1 MKDMH
6 SQYHTI
12 DGYRL
17 HILEAGRGPAVLLMH
32 GFAGSAEDWR
42 PTGEWLAHA
51 GYRAIAVDSLGFG
64 RSAKPGNAPYS
75 LELMARLY
83 AGLLDRLN
91 IVQAAVVAH
100 SMGAKYA
107 LTLALLHPQRVRR
120 LALAAPDGFV
130 ESAPMSK
137 AGGLPIAGPALL
149 WLGARE
155 SVARQML
162 NASFHAPDT
171 FVTAEVV
178 ERGRAALRGPD
189 NRRALMA
196 ISRRYDANDLTK
208 TGMRARLGELQ
219 APTLLI
225 WGDNDRVFPVEV
237 YGVLAERE
245 IREAHLVVLPNCGH
259 FPQIEAARTFRGV
272 LAGFL

>member
-1 MKDMH
+1 MQSH
-6 SQYHTI
+6 YHTI

-17 HILEAGRGPAVLLMH
+17 HMLEAGRGPAVVLMH

-42 PTGEWLAHA
+42 PTTEWLARS

-64 RSAKPGNAPYS
+64 RSAKPGDAPYS
-75 LELMARLY
+75 LELMANLY
-83 AGLLDRLN
+83 AGLLDALG
-91 IVQAAVVAH
+91 IKQAAVVAH

-130 ESAPMSK
+130 AAAPMSK

-155 SVARQML
+155 AITRQML
-162 NASFHAPDT
+162 HASFHTPEQY
-171 FVTAEVV
+171 VTAEMV
-178 ERGRAALRGPD
+178 ERGRAALLGAE
-189 NRRALMA
+189 NRRALTA
-196 ISRRYDANDLTK
+196 LSRRYDANDLTK
-208 TGMRARLGELQ
+208 TGMRARLGEIT

-225 WGDNDRVFPVEV
+225 WGDNDRVFPLEV
-237 YGVLAERE
+237 YGVMAERE
-245 IREAHLVVLPNCGH
+245 IAGAQLVVLPQCGH
-259 FPQIEAARTFRGV
+259 FPHIEAARMFRGV